1 MSSLFRN
8 NYKVYLYKYNYKA
21 LQSKVESILSEN
33 SVNKFLFESFVTN
46 LYTLGIPSDE
56 ILKVKGN
63 YNKYVNEF
71 KNQKPNISNANK
83 KVVENTGDSRTV
95 EYKPINENS
104 DFILK
109 HERATI
115 SVEDNLLQE
124 ALAQNYALQKLQR
137 DYEDDKMAPSSAKIN
152 WMSTIESRQTYD
164 NYITNALEASKTLLD
179 KLFEPVIDELA
190 SIQSS
195 GILSSKYVYA
205 IELTDLAQG
214 KVIEKV
220 ETDRTKYSDD
230 DFIRTTAN
238 RVLADDSNANAVD
251 SIGAISTTLEG
262 LSNMTSFN
270 LRQDILLQHGITI
283 EANDIIEIVDTNY
296 NNVLQNN
303 KNDIY
308 QKLIDDTQF
317 IGFVTKVSLSQR
329 FSETSLLNVTCE
341 GISKMLSLNPTIN
354 SNAVAPQF
362 KSVAGF
368 ISGEDKTQTT
378 SDANVVNVFSTFF
391 DGLNA
396 YDLFV
401 KLLSDT
407 LGVTPVEE
415 DKTAYSMRL
424 VSDPEKLKI
433 LPYQYA
439 KPLLVLYHYAVTYST
454 LRKVNLSGAQGY
466 GSHIILARL
475 DNNVNQEKL
484 QAYLLMIRSQF
495 DLFWSNMTTPIT
507 VLQTLANNT
516 FLEIFEDRSGVLIL
530 RPPRYNTWIEGDV
543 IEEHNFIE
551 WTQSID
557 DSSLKSRSDYQ
568 WSIPALGVQNEF
580 CGGYYQDIPA
590 LLKYGFRI
598 DSPKS
603 SPSVQSEIDAAVYSA
618 LDVTKSNG
626 NTRTFELTVPL
637 TQEYKLGRLYYFP
650 DSGSVSKNGT
660 ITSKGFVGYL
670 TNIITTITPG
680 NVDIHRLTFKYMRSA
695 ECIETNIK
703 EEGGEE
709 EGLTGKATTILNFK
723 RLPELAMYQSTVTED
738 MLTKT
743 QKDNLKKKERSLVS
757 NSRYY
762 WASYNNPNKIVF
774 DNAID
779 RDSYISKSKYD
790 SLYKTMAPTNI
801 RVGTFKSLND
811 IKSSDF
817 IPSQQ
822 LINSIWCAD
831 ILSRTGYSENDYE
844 LNSRSVN
851 INKDPVKS
859 KSLSDL
865 TIDTRVL
872 RTRDSKYFLQ
882 FLQKDK
888 TIKDIGEVN
897 YIDKDSSKLSAPY
910 ATINTTINENNKNKS
925 VGMFLISDSM
935 LANINTE
942 FAEDY
947 YNVLVT
953 YIRGAE
959 RAFNQYQSDP
969 NFQEWYIDSFS
980 STNSN
985 VVTIV
990 NKVTDA
996 VVKISGGTEYKNKLE
1011 SGLIERYEKQMTD
1024 IKNCIDAFHTAENNL
1039 YKFDYFLDCYTA
1051 SKSYIEK
1058 LVEYYEKQHNDSIF
1072 SMIKN
1077 IFESIPGMALA
1088 TKLSDIIQNKQ
1099 IYDSIKI
1106 GIPAYLVNASAQLPA
1121 VHTLKNTGAYIAGVC
1136 PIDYADYIKTLNQKI
1151 KDGLVNNSISFDS
1164 MDIKNALGNPIG
1176 TITKLIYDPKMSD
1189 DKNLYFYPVIDFKSD
1204 TELQKAY
1211 GGLTDGNARL
1221 KEHYMFSESE
1231 ILDFIQNNKTGNDT
1245 KKLACVIRVTP
1256 TCIPETKIP
1265 TIEQIYNQDG
1275 LYVGYEYDVE
1285 NDKGIVNTSKAIFD
1299 PSVLFKWNSSEVKKL
1314 YSVNIYNFIEC
1325 CAGNSFAIYLSCN
1338 SKTNNGKSFKIKY
1351 DTIPWSN
1358 IIKNNTVWRV
1368 PCVSNTS
1375 LVLNN
1380 FEPPALSSE
1389 LETVIRRYFMS
1400 LSLNT
1405 AYEIRNCNETNVD
1418 TGYMYIKD
1426 LVTKNTQLALTFNTN
1441 NNFSVARAV
1450 LIDDGVASSK
1460 TRLQNSSITTDFMQ
1474 SVIDKEYT
1482 QVHLYQDGSYMPY
1495 STKDWYPNCFTIGR
1509 TFILQNTLKLTLKRT
1524 LRDAEKT
1531 IGELY
1536 INGFKLCDTLED
1548 TYREIK
1554 IPKETCIPNG
1564 YYQVI
1569 LETSTK
1575 SKSGFLPLLLN
1586 VPNFTDIRI
1595 HTGTS
1600 IGDTDGCILVGDY
1613 KNNEWTAN
1621 GRYVT
1626 DLMRAIQS
1634 YKETFID
1641 ILLA

>member
-164 NYITNALEASKTLLD
+164 NYITNALNASKTLLD
-179 KLFEPVIDELA
+179 KLFQPVIDELA

-205 IELTDLAQG
+205 IELTNLAQG

-220 ETDRTKYSDD
+220 ETDKTRYSDD

-238 RVLADDSNANAVD
+238 RVLADDSNANAID

-270 LRQDILLQHGITI
+270 LRQDVLLQHGITI

-303 KNDIY
+303 KNDLY
-308 QKLIDDTQF
+308 QKLSEDTQF

-703 EEGGEE
+703 EGAE
-709 EGLTGKATTILNFK
+709 EGLTGKAITILNFK

-743 QKDNLKKKERSLVS
+743 QKDNLKKKYRSLVS

-762 WASYNNPNKIVF
+762 WASYFQPDKNSF

-779 RDSYISKSKYD
+779 GNFHLTTSEYTK
-790 SLYKTMAPTNI
+790 LYQTMAPTNI
-801 RVGTFKSLND
+801 RVGTFKALGG

-817 IPSQQ
+817 IPKQQ
-822 LINSIWCAD
+822 LINAIWFAD
-831 ILSRTGYSENDYE
+831 IVSRIGFVDSGKQ
-844 LNSRSVN
+844 LNMPN
-851 INKDPVKS
+851 MTK
-859 KSLSDL
+859 LY
-865 TIDTRVL
+865 TRQL
-872 RTRDSKYFLQ
+872 RTKDNEEDLFK

-888 TIKDIGEVN
+888 TIKNIGKVN
-897 YIDKDSSKLSAPY
+897 YVGENSDKFAAPY
-910 ATINTTINENNKNKS
+910 ATVKNN
-925 VGMFLISDSM
+925 MFLIADS
-935 LANINTE
+935 LIPNLQTE
-942 FAEDY
+942 FAHEQYKLLQTYMNHVTVSYKLYNGSDEFFEWCNSEYGISNEQHKENMKLVNLCISNYKVMRSNIYNY
-947 YNVLVT
+947 YLFSESYDKAKDGMDMLLEYYDIKHEGAVLRT
-953 YIRGAE
+953 FKQLYEIDKYI
-959 RAFNQYQSDP
+959 SP
-969 NFQEWYIDSFS
+969 
-980 STNSN
+980 
-985 VVTIV
+985 V
-990 NKVTDA
+990 NKSIVFTFD
-996 VVKISGGTEYKNKLE
+996 VIKKFLNWIKL
-1011 SGLIERYEKQMTD
+1011 
-1024 IKNCIDAFHTAENNL
+1024 
-1039 YKFDYFLDCYTA
+1039 
-1051 SKSYIEK
+1051 KSMK
-1058 LVEYYEKQHNDSIF
+1058 V
-1072 SMIKN
+1072 
-1077 IFESIPGMALA
+1077 
-1088 TKLSDIIQNKQ
+1088 
-1099 IYDSIKI
+1099 
-1106 GIPAYLVNASAQLPA
+1106 GIPAYLVNTNTSLPA
-1121 VHTLKNTGAYIAGVC
+1121 VHTLKDTGSYISGVC
-1136 PIDYADYIKTLNQKI
+1136 PVDYTDYIKSLMTEKI
-1151 KDGLVNNSISFDS
+1151 KSGLLNNSITLQDNT
-1164 MDIKNALGNPIG
+1164 IVNANGNSVG
-1176 TITKLIYDPKMSD
+1176 TIKKLIYDPKLSD
-1189 DKNLYFYPVIDFKSD
+1189 ELNLYFYPVIELVSD
-1204 TELQKAY
+1204 SILTETY
-1211 GGLTDGNARL
+1211 GGMTNVSSLIKDN
-1221 KEHYMFSESE
+1221 YMTTEAE
-1231 ILDFIQNNKTGNDT
+1231 INNFINTNQST
-1245 KKLACVIRVTP
+1245 KKVACIIRVTP
-1256 TCIPETKIP
+1256 TQVPETKIP
-1265 TIEQIYNQDG
+1265 TIQQIYNHDG
-1275 LYVGYEYDVE
+1275 LYVGYKNESGTNIVE
-1285 NDKGIVNTSKAIFD
+1285 SHKAIFD
-1299 PSVLFKWNSSEVKKL
+1299 PSVLFKWTENEITEL
-1314 YSVNIYNFIEC
+1314 LTVNVYNFIEC
-1325 CAGNSFAIYLSCN
+1325 CSGNKFGQYLSCTA
-1338 SKTNNGKSFKIKY
+1338 KTNNGASLNLK
-1351 DTIPWSN
+1351 TNEIPWKSVIQN
-1358 IIKNNTVWRV
+1358 KKLYSV
-1368 PCVSNTS
+1368 PCVTNSKLSISNLSIPNFDGSNVRLYMKS
-1375 LVLNN
+1375 LILYPIYRISDCTEDDLKGKGFLYIEDLNFN
-1380 FEPPALSSE
+1380 PDKQAALVFDRVNVEKGGILDVSS
-1389 LETVIRRYFMS
+1389 
-1400 LSLNT
+1400 
-1405 AYEIRNCNETNVD
+1405 A
-1418 TGYMYIKD
+1418 
-1426 LVTKNTQLALTFNTN
+1426 
-1441 NNFSVARAV
+1441 
-1450 LIDDGVASSK
+1450 SK
-1460 TRLQNSSITTDFMQ
+1460 TDKANTYSTTSSFIQ
-1474 SVIDKEYT
+1474 SVFDKEDT
-1482 QVHLYQDGSYMPY
+1482 QVGLYNYGPYMPY
-1495 STKDWYPNCFTIGR
+1495 DTKDLYPNY
-1509 TFILQNTLKLTLKRT
+1509 FI
-1524 LRDAEKT
+1524 
-1531 IGELY
+1531 
-1536 INGFKLCDTLED
+1536 
-1548 TYREIK
+1548 
-1554 IPKETCIPNG
+1554 
-1564 YYQVI
+1564 
-1569 LETSTK
+1569 
-1575 SKSGFLPLLLN
+1575 
-1586 VPNFTDIRI
+1586 
-1595 HTGTS
+1595 
-1600 IGDTDGCILVGDY
+1600 
-1613 KNNEWTAN
+1613 AN
-1621 GRYVT
+1621 IAYVT
-1626 DLMRAIQS
+1626 T
-1634 YKETFID
+1634 K
-1641 ILLA
+1641 